1 MERPKIIDVYGF
13 FGTIAGYWGRSE
25 YTYPPWHETALD
37 NITYDKIDK
46 LFFTLYGDRPIS
58 RYVAEYLKMGG
69 GELPGEYERI
79 ISDYVL
85 DMFRDKWARLVTD
98 YTAEYNPVEN
108 YSMVE
113 TEAGNEST
121 TGTDTITDS
130 YTNYKETQKYG
141 HTVTTDTTAD
151 VYGYNSGSAVPS
163 DEGNSTT
170 TFGAAGDAGDE
181 LSITGTK
188 SNTTT
193 YAHGVSKGR
202 ELHRSGNIGV
212 KTATEMLESDVSFWS
227 SHNFWD
233 LIVADMASI
242 LTIPIY
248 E

>member
-13 FGTIAGYWGRSE
+13 FGTIAGYWGRNE
-25 YTYPPWHETALD
+25 YTYPPWANTPFNEV
-37 NITYDKIDK
+37 TYDKIDK

-58 RYVAEYLKMGG
+58 RYVAEYLKLYPDF
-69 GELPGEYERI
+69 ETSTQQI

-85 DMFRDKWARLVTD
+85 DMFRDKWARLVAD

-113 TEAGNEST
+113 TEVGNEST
-121 TGTDTITDS
+121 TGTDTVTDS

-141 HTVTTDTTAD
+141 HTVTTDTSAD
-151 VYGYNSGSAVPS
+151 VYGYNSSDAVPS
-163 DEGNSTT
+163 DTGNSTT
-170 TFGAAGDAGDE
+170 TFGDAGDAGDE

-188 SNTTT
+188 ANTTV

-212 KTATEMLESDVSFWS
+212 KTATEMLESDVSFWN
-227 SHNFWD
+227 SHNFWN